1 VINKTKAHF
10 ARYGSPSVLVSDN
23 GPQCV
28 SESFERFA
36 KVWDFEHRTIS
47 PRYSKSNGKVESAIK
62 TAKRLLRKSM
72 DAKTDQYMAL
82 LDHRNTPTQGLTSSP
97 VQRFVSRRTRTTI
110 PTTVE
115 LLEPRVIKETDRQQ
129 SRVKK
134 KMRYHNTGAKPLP
147 PLKVGDVVRMRPY
160 QLGDKKWKKA
170 IVKEKLDFPSYMIS
184 VDAQIYRRNRVDLRK
199 TEETPDNRR
208 NVHWPRFSTKK
219 ASDAYENP
227 ERQELAKQNLTDNSK
242 VTRR

>member
-1 VINKTKAHF
+1 
-10 ARYGSPSVLVSDN
+10 
-23 GPQCV
+23 
-28 SESFERFA
+28 
-36 KVWDFEHRTIS
+36 
-47 PRYSKSNGKVESAIK
+47 
-62 TAKRLLRKSM
+62 M
-72 DAKTDQYMAL
+72 
-82 LDHRNTPTQGLTSSP
+82 
-97 VQRFVSRRTRTTI
+97 TTI

-160 QLGDKKWKKA
+160 QLGEKKWKKA

-199 TEETPDNRR
+199 TEETPDNTR
-208 NVHWPRFSTKK
+208 NVYWPRFSTKK

-242 VTRR
+242 VNASLRSNVEMSGTKYYRTRSGIDLPQVRLGTFPYFFTSWQAEGMQS